1 MTVPREVSY
10 ALRSDFN
17 YPMKLKL
24 ANMLI
29 AHSRIHQLDFDV
41 IPQKWQWWKKSNQ
54 FGITEIY
61 EIPFRGAYNA

>member
-1 MTVPREVSY
+1 
-10 ALRSDFN
+10 
-17 YPMKLKL
+17 MKLKL